1 MDFAATMRL
10 LLSLSFIFGRIHAGS
25 ERLHRV
31 FPAAQV
37 ELYDIES
44 NTLGVVKPSSLSIKS
59 FGPPTTDKV
68 VKAAINRFQKAL
80 SQLPDF
86 VEDYEENPEHNQLQ
100 DITTVELHVL
110 SPSVELVEGV
120 DESYILSIEEK
131 SSAVMLRAYTVF
143 GIVHGLETLGQLLE
157 FGWMNDNGETVF
169 TIHDLPLSIEDFPS
183 FEYRGLLIDTSRHYL
198 PLNLILSNLDAMAMN
213 KLNVLHWHLTDSP
226 SFPYQTESMPEL
238 AAKGS
243 YHPNMVYTTM
253 DIQTVVE
260 EAYLRGIR
268 VIPEVDLPGHSQSI
282 VASHPELM

>member
-68 VKAAINRFQKAL
+68 VRAAINRFQKTL

-110 SPSVELVEGV
+110 SPNVELVEGV

-131 SSAVMLRAYTVF
+131 SSDVMLRAYTVF

-169 TIHDLPLSIEDFPS
+169 TVHDLPLSMVRIPRLAD
-183 FEYRGLLIDTSRHYL
+183 RHFQAL
-198 PLNLILSNLDAMAMN
+198 FATQSHLVKPRCHGHEQVERAALAFDRFAILSVPDREHARTCYKRIL
-213 KLNVLHWHLTDSP
+213 SP
-226 SFPYQTESMPEL
+226 EY
-238 AAKGS
+238 
-243 YHPNMVYTTM
+243 
-253 DIQTVVE
+253 
-260 EAYLRGIR
+260 GIY
-268 VIPEVDLPGHSQSI
+268 DNGHSDSCRGS
-282 VASHPELM
+282 VPSWYSRYSRGGLAWP